1 MATDRPTPYALI
13 FPGQGS
19 QHVGMGRELFLQ
31 DTAARSVF
39 DEADRVLGFELS
51 RLCFEGPEE
60 DLNKTANTQPA
71 ILAVSAAA
79 WAAIGDLPSPPIAV
93 AGHSLGEY
101 SAIFA
106 AGGLPLADA
115 LRIVRARG
123 KAMQDAVP
131 PGDGKMVAVLGADAE
146 TVEAACVT
154 AAHGEVL
161 TPANFNAP
169 GQIVIAG
176 ASAAVDRAV
185 QELKT
190 RGVRKLVPLPVS
202 VPSHCALMRPAAEA
216 LAPLIAALPLARL
229 RTPLIN
235 NADAAPL
242 TDPEEIRSS
251 LLRQLTSA
259 VRWDESIREMGRSGS
274 RLFVEIGPGKVLSG
288 LVKRILPEAE
298 VLSVSSAEGFKSL
311 RDRLSR

>member
-1 MATDRPTPYALI
+1 
-13 FPGQGS
+13 
-19 QHVGMGRELFLQ
+19 MGRDLFLSNA
-31 DTAARSVF
+31 AARSVF

-79 WAAIGDLPSPPIAV
+79 WTAIGDLPSPPIAL

-101 SAIFA
+101 TAIFA

-123 KAMQDAVP
+123 QAMQDAVP

-154 AAHGEVL
+154 AARGEVL

-235 NADAAPL
+235 NADAASL

-259 VRWDESIREMGRSGS
+259 VRWDESIREMGRSGC

-298 VLSVSSAEGFKSL
+298 VLSVSSAEGLKSL

>member
-1 MATDRPTPYALI
+1 
-13 FPGQGS
+13 
-19 QHVGMGRELFLQ
+19 MGRELFLQ
-31 DTAARSVF
+31 DAAARSVF

-79 WAAIGDLPSPPIAV
+79 WTAIGDLPSPPIAL

-101 SAIFA
+101 TAIFA

-123 KAMQDAVP
+123 QAMQDAVP

-146 TVEAACVT
+146 TVEAACV
-154 AAHGEVL
+154 AAARGEVL

-235 NADAAPL
+235 NADAASL

-259 VRWDESIREMGRSGS
+259 VRWDESIREMGRSGC

-298 VLSVSSAEGFKSL
+298 VLSVSSAEGLKSL

>member
-1 MATDRPTPYALI
+1 MPEHPVPYALI

-19 QHVGMGRELFLQ
+19 QHVGMGRDLFLSNA
-31 DTAARSVF
+31 AARSVF

-101 SAIFA
+101 TAIFA

-123 KAMQDAVP
+123 QAMQDAVP

-146 TVEAACVT
+146 TVEAACV
-154 AAHGEVL
+154 AAARGEVL
-161 TPANFNAP
+161 RPANFNAP

-235 NADAAPL
+235 NADAASL

-259 VRWDESIREMGRSGS
+259 VRWDESIREMGRSGC

-298 VLSVSSAEGFKSL
+298 VLSVSSAEGLKSL

>member
-1 MATDRPTPYALI
+1 MATDQQTPYALI

-19 QHVGMGRELFLQ
+19 QHVGMGRELFLSNA
-31 DTAARSVF
+31 AARSVF
-39 DEADRVLGFELS
+39 DEADRVLGFDLS

-101 SAIFA
+101 TAIFA

-146 TVEAACVT
+146 MVEAACVT

-259 VRWDESIREMGRSGS
+259 VRWDESIREMGRSGC

-298 VLSVSSAEGFKSL
+298 VLSVSSAEGLKSL
-311 RDRLSR
+311 RDRLSC

>member
-1 MATDRPTPYALI
+1 MPEHPVPYAPI

-19 QHVGMGRELFLQ
+19 QHVGMGRDLFLSNA
-31 DTAARSVF
+31 AARSVF

-79 WAAIGDLPSPPIAV
+79 WAAIGDLPSPPIAL

-101 SAIFA
+101 TAIFA

-123 KAMQDAVP
+123 QAMQDAVP

-146 TVEAACVT
+146 TVEAACV
-154 AAHGEVL
+154 AAARGEVL
-161 TPANFNAP
+161 RPANFNAP

-235 NADAAPL
+235 NADAASL

-259 VRWDESIREMGRSGS
+259 VRWDESIREMGRSGC

-298 VLSVSSAEGFKSL
+298 VLSVSSAEGLKSL

>member
-1 MATDRPTPYALI
+1 MSDHPTQYALI

-19 QHVGMGRELFLQ
+19 QHVGMGRELFLENS
-31 DTAARSVF
+31 AARSVF
-39 DEADRVLGFELS
+39 DEADRVLDFELS

-60 DLNKTANTQPA
+60 ELGRTANTQPA
-71 ILAVSAAA
+71 ILAVSAAL
-79 WAAIGDLPSPPIAV
+79 WAALGELPSPPLAV

-106 AGGLPLADA
+106 AGGLRFADA
-115 LRIVRARG
+115 LAIVRARG

-131 PGDGKMVAVLGADAE
+131 PGEGKMVAVLGADAE
-146 TVEAACVT
+146 TVEAACRE
-154 AAHGEVL
+154 AARGDVL

-176 ASAAVDRAV
+176 ASAAVDRGV
-185 QELKT
+185 QELKS
-190 RGVRKLVPLPVS
+190 RGVRKLVHLPVS
-202 VPSHCALMRPAAEA
+202 VPSHCALMRPAADA
-216 LAPLIAALPLARL
+216 LAPLIANLSLARL
-229 RTPLIN
+229 RIPLIN

-259 VRWDESIREMGRSGS
+259 VRWDESIRRMDREGC

-288 LVKRILPEAE
+288 LVKRILPSAD
-298 VLSVSSAEGFKSL
+298 VLSVSGSEGLKSL
-311 RDRLSR
+311 KDRLSH

>member
-1 MATDRPTPYALI
+1 MATDQQTPYALI

-19 QHVGMGRELFLQ
+19 QHVGMGRELFLH
-31 DTAARSVF
+31 DAAARSVF
-39 DEADRVLGFELS
+39 DEADRVLGFDLS

-79 WAAIGDLPSPPIAV
+79 WAAIGDIPSPPIAV

-101 SAIFA
+101 TAIFA

-242 TDPEEIRSS
+242 TNPEEIRSS

-259 VRWDESIREMGRSGS
+259 VRWDESIREMGRSGC

-298 VLSVSSAEGFKSL
+298 VLSVSSAEGLKSL

>member
-1 MATDRPTPYALI
+1 MATDQPTPYALI

-19 QHVGMGRELFLQ
+19 QHVGMGRELFLSNS
-31 DTAARSVF
+31 AARSVF
-39 DEADRVLGFELS
+39 DEADRILGFELS

-71 ILAVSAAA
+71 ILAVSAAV
-79 WAAIGDLPSPPIAV
+79 WTAIGDLPSPPIAV

-101 SAIFA
+101 TAIFA

-131 PGDGKMVAVLGADAE
+131 SGDGKMVAVLGADAE

-259 VRWDESIREMGRSGS
+259 VRWDESIREMGRSGC

-298 VLSVSSAEGFKSL
+298 VLSVSSAEGLKSL
-311 RDRLSR
+311 RDRLFR

>member
-1 MATDRPTPYALI
+1 MPEHPVPYALI

-19 QHVGMGRELFLQ
+19 QHVGMGRDLFLSNA
-31 DTAARSVF
+31 AARSVF

-79 WAAIGDLPSPPIAV
+79 WAAIGDLPSPPIAL

-101 SAIFA
+101 TAIFA

-123 KAMQDAVP
+123 QAMQDAVP

-146 TVEAACVT
+146 TVEAACV
-154 AAHGEVL
+154 AAARGEVL
-161 TPANFNAP
+161 RPANFNAP

-235 NADAAPL
+235 NADAASL

-259 VRWDESIREMGRSGS
+259 VRWDESIREMGRSGC

-298 VLSVSSAEGFKSL
+298 VLSVSSAEGLKSL

>member
-1 MATDRPTPYALI
+1 MATDQPIPYGLI

-19 QHVGMGRELFLQ
+19 QHVGMGRELFLENA
-31 DTAARSVF
+31 AARLVF

-79 WAAIGDLPSPPIAV
+79 WAAIGDLPSPPLAV

-101 SAIFA
+101 TAIFA

-131 PGDGKMVAVLGADAE
+131 SGDGKMVAVLGADAE
-146 TVEAACVT
+146 TVEAACLD
-154 AAHGEVL
+154 AARGDVL

-176 ASAAVDRAV
+176 ASAAVDRCV
-185 QELKT
+185 QELKN
-190 RGVRKLVPLPVS
+190 RGARKLVPLPVS
-202 VPSHCALMRPAAEA
+202 VPSHCALMRPAADA
-216 LAPLIAALPLARL
+216 LAPLIARLPLARL

-259 VRWDESIREMGRSGS
+259 VRWDESIRRMGREGC
-274 RLFVEIGPGKVLSG
+274 RLFVEIGPGRVLSG
-288 LVKRILPEAE
+288 LVKRILPDAE
-298 VLSVSSAEGFKSL
+298 VLSVSGLEGLKSL
-311 RDRLSR
+311 KDRLSR